1 MTPAALPDTRTR
13 ILDAALGL
21 FSEHG
26 FEGTTLQQIADRLGF
41 TKAALYYHFPSKDDL
56 LRALNEP
63 AVTDCEMLLDAYEK
77 LPDTPA
83 RRRKFVEAYLEFL
96 MRHRRWIA
104 YVIRDLATL
113 AHPAL
118 RAGTQARRERMEAL
132 LAGPERDDFNAT
144 IQAAIVF
151 GGMHAVVAQYPTS
164 DAAELRAAMLD
175 AVGVLLRPR
184 RRGPARK
191 RTQPEPTRRPY
202 APS

>member
-1 MTPAALPDTRTR
+1 MTAAAVPNTRSR
-13 ILDAALGL
+13 ILDAALDL

-41 TKAALYYHFPSKDDL
+41 TKAALYYHFRSKDDL
-56 LRALNEP
+56 LQALNEP
-63 AVTDCEMLLDAYEK
+63 AVRDCESLLEAYEQ

-83 RRRKFVEAYLEFL
+83 RRRRFIEAYLEFL

-113 AHPAL
+113 AHPAI
-118 RAGTQARRERMEAL
+118 RVGARERRDRMEAL
-132 LAGPERDDFNAT
+132 LAGPDRDDLNAK
-144 IQAAIVF
+144 IQASIVF
-151 GGMHAVVAQYPTS
+151 GGVHAVVAQYPTW
-164 DAAELRAAMLD
+164 DPDQLRAAMLD
-175 AVGVLLRPR
+175 TVSVLLRPR
-184 RRGPARK
+184 RRALARQ